1 MGPRLQVTLSQEP
14 ISMKDLVAI
23 AEQIAARLKARHETI
38 AIAESST
45 GGLISAS
52 LLAVPGASAYFLGG
66 AVVYTRQARRALLA
80 IPDEA
85 MAGIRSASEPYAALL
100 ARTVRERHGA
110 TWGLAETGATGP
122 TGNRYGDPAGHACI
136 AVSGPAERVLT
147 LRTGSAERQAHMET
161 FAAKALATLL
171 EAIA

>member
-1 MGPRLQVTLSQEP
+1 M
-14 ISMKDLVAI
+14 
-23 AEQIAARLKARHETI
+23 
-38 AIAESST
+38 
-45 GGLISAS
+45 
-52 LLAVPGASAYFLGG
+52 
-66 AVVYTRQARRALLA
+66 
-80 IPDEA
+80 
-85 MAGIRSASEPYAALL
+85 
-100 ARTVRERHGA
+100 RERHGA

-147 LRTGSAERQAHMET
+147 LRTGSAERQANMET